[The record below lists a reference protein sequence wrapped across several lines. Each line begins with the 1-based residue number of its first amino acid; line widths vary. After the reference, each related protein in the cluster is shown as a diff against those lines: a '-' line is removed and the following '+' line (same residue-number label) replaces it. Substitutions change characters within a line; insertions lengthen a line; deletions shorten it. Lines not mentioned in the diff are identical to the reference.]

1 MPERSPAAVP
11 GVGAASMS
19 RLGVTGAPPR
29 WRALAS
35 PVVLAAYT
43 VAAAIGALLALAPVF
58 GRGPAGR
65 PRRRSIMS
73 RSTAGSPSAAEPGPN
88 AVSGAEDR
96 APLGG

>member
-1 MPERSPAAVP
+1 LPERSPAAVP

-43 VAAAIGALLALAPVF
+43 LAAVVGAFLALAPIF

-65 PRRRSIMS
+65 PRRRSIVP
-73 RSTAGSPSAAEPGPN
+73 RSTAGSTPLAEPGPG
-88 AVSGAEDR
+88 AVPGAEDR

>member
-35 PVVLAAYT
+35 PVVLAVYT
-43 VAAAIGALLALAPVF
+43 VAAAVGAILALAPIF

-65 PRRRSIMS
+65 PRRRSIPS
-73 RSTAGSPSAAEPGPN
+73 RSTAGSTPLAEPGPG
-88 AVSGAEDR
+88 AAPAEDR